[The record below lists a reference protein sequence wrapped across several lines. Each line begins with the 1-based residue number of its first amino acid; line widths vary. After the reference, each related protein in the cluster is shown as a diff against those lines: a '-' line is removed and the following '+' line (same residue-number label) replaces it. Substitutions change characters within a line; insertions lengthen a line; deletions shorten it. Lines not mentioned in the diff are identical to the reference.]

1 MGKSFVE
8 VYPYSRNEAKRLEEI
23 ERWEQSHQENIAC
36 KNFIEKTIE
45 ENYKNNRLHQD
56 SANEVIEQF
65 GYKRTA
71 VVLANSIKEKMGDG
85 RFSRDNKAWAKNMY
99 IPKEQNHLNA
109 DFAVDSH
116 PTLLDGFI
124 NQYQRAYDKL
134 ELFHVSQIDMEDGYY
149 EGKVIAVIPTELS
162 EEYFNQRDQIYV
174 ATSGFGCE
182 PDKVGRAVFATCLGD
197 GVRVRWDR
205 SQILGVIK
213 EEYIPEYAKQKL
225 EELGFDSATKQNPLS
240 QMKSN
245 SHEQSF

>member
-1 MGKSFVE
+1 MGKEFVE
-8 VYPYSRNEAKRLEEI
+8 VYPYSRNEAKRLEEV

-36 KNFIEKTIE
+36 KNFIEKTID
-45 ENYKNNRLHQD
+45 ENYKDNRLHQD
-56 SANEVIEQF
+56 SANKVIEQF

-71 VVLANSIKEKMGDG
+71 YVLANSVNHKSSDG
-85 RFSRDNKAWAKNMY
+85 RFSRANKEWAKTVY
-99 IPKEQNHLNA
+99 IPKEKNHLNA

-134 ELFHVSQIDMEDGYY
+134 EMFDISQIDMEDGYY

-225 EELGFDSATKQNPLS
+225 EELGYGNGVEGVPDIPI
-240 QMKSN
+240 KSN